1 MNTKSRPLSDFLR
14 ELGRVLAKST
24 EVHRTSTVRKSNEFV
39 TFLVQRV
46 MRLVANMQKGGN
58 SMNHNVS
65 AYIRNHEPTATVKN
79 RITALLSVAITLCA
93 VVGGMP
99 RAHAEAFLP
108 DQFRI
113 LSTVPPNG
121 DVNPYG
127 VAFVPPG
134 FQSGTGPL
142 KPGQVLVS
150 NFNNSANL
158 QGTGTTIV
166 RVSTAGPPF
175 VFFAGPPHPGGS
187 TGLGLSTALAILQR
201 GFVIVG
207 NVPSIDGT
215 SRTAMPGSL
224 LVINN
229 QGHLVSTISGPHISG
244 PWDMTVIDQGN
255 QAIAFVS
262 MVLSGDVVRLN
273 LDVSSSDVTVTSTT
287 VIASGYAHR
296 GDPAA
301 FEVGP
306 TGLVYDPTADVLYV
320 ASTADNAVF
329 SVPNP
334 TTRNSSGGKGTVIY
348 SDAVHL
354 HGPLAMAAAPNG
366 DLIVANSDVINS
378 NPGLASEYVEFTKQ
392 GRFISELSI
401 DPAQG
406 GSFGLAVNAET
417 QNSFLAAV
425 DDNTATLILWR
436 MPTADIH

>member
-1 MNTKSRPLSDFLR
+1 
-14 ELGRVLAKST
+14 
-24 EVHRTSTVRKSNEFV
+24 
-39 TFLVQRV
+39 
-46 MRLVANMQKGGN
+46 
-58 SMNHNVS
+58 MNHNMLAYVRKQETAPTIKTWVTKFVS
-65 AYIRNHEPTATVKN
+65 TGIVLFAAF
-79 RITALLSVAITLCA
+79 S
-93 VVGGMP
+93 GMP
-99 RAHAEAFLP
+99 RAGAEAFLP
-108 DQFRI
+108 EQFRI

-121 DVNPYG
+121 DLNPYG

-142 KPGQVLVS
+142 KPGEVLVS

-166 RVSTAGPPF
+166 RVSSAGPPF

-207 NVPSIDGT
+207 NVPSTDGT

-229 QGHLVSTISGPHISG
+229 QGHLVGTISGSHISG

-255 QAIAFVS
+255 QASAFVS

-296 GDPAA
+296 GDPSA

-329 SVPNP
+329 SVQDPR
-334 TTRNSSGGKGTVIY
+334 TRPSSGGRGTVIY
-348 SDAVHL
+348 SDPVHL
-354 HGPLAMAAAPNG
+354 HGPLAMAEAPNG

-378 NPGLASEYVEFTKQ
+378 NPALPSEYVEFTKQ
-392 GRFISELSI
+392 GRFITQLSI

-406 GSFGLAVNAET
+406 GSFGLAVNANT
-417 QNSFLAAV
+417 QESFLAAV
-425 DDNTATLILWR
+425 DDNTATLIRWR
-436 MPTADIH
+436 IPMADIH